1 MEKYINK
8 RNIVDVSFNTTHQRF
23 EYEGGVDHRTYLINI
38 SMLIIFIVRI

>member
-23 EYEGGVDHRTYLINI
+23 EYEGVDYRTYLINI

>member
-23 EYEGGVDHRTYLINI
+23 EYEGGLITG
-38 SMLIIFIVRI
+38 LI